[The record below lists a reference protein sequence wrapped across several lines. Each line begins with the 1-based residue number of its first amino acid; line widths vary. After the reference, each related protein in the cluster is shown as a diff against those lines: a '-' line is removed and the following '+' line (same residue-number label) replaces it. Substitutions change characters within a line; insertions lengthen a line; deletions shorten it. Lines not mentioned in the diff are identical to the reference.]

1 MKKRLDFVVRTW
13 YSIYIIKR
21 ESESKMDEITQ
32 LQKEYTFFS
41 DMLKSLEKKKKK
53 TPGNGFAMMK
63 CKERIAE
70 MEAIFDKIDYAAQI
84 TYD

>member
-1 MKKRLDFVVRTW
+1 MKGNK
-13 YSIYIIKR
+13 
-21 ESESKMDEITQ
+21 KMEYLTQ
-32 LQKEYTFFS
+32 IQNEYVYFT
-41 DMLKSLEKKKKK
+41 DMLKSIEKIKKK

-70 MEAIFDKIDYAAQI
+70 LEKIFDEIDYAAQV

>member
-1 MKKRLDFVVRTW
+1 
-13 YSIYIIKR
+13 
-21 ESESKMDEITQ
+21 MDEITQ

-53 TPGNGFAMMK
+53 TPGNGFAIMK

>member
-1 MKKRLDFVVRTW
+1 
-13 YSIYIIKR
+13 
-21 ESESKMDEITQ
+21 MDYVTE
-32 LQKEYTFFS
+32 LQNEHKFFS
-41 DMLKSLEKKKKK
+41 DMLKRLEKKKKK

-70 MEAIFDKIDYAAQI
+70 LDAEFEKIDYATMV

>member
-1 MKKRLDFVVRTW
+1 MKFNDL
-13 YSIYIIKR
+13 YN
-21 ESESKMDEITQ
+21 

-53 TPGNGFAMMK
+53 TPGNGFAIMK
-63 CKERIAE
+63 CKEKLAE
-70 MEAIFDKIDYAAQI
+70 LDKIFDDIDYAAQI

>member
-1 MKKRLDFVVRTW
+1 MEYL
-13 YSIYIIKR
+13 
-21 ESESKMDEITQ
+21 TQ
-32 LQKEYTFFS
+32 IQNEYNYFT
-41 DMLKSLEKKKKK
+41 DMLKSIEKIKKK

-70 MEAIFDKIDYAAQI
+70 LEKIFDEIDYAAQV